1 MSREI
6 LWVGYPKSYT
16 KGRQRPIQFVTL
28 HYTAGSEGATSAE
41 SGVAY
46 DKVRTDG
53 TSAHYY
59 TDSVGP
65 ALQEVPDGDRAHTA
79 RKHGNEIGIH
89 IEICGTVQTRAQWL
103 DSTSMATLKTTA
115 YVVAVLLKR
124 HNLAFKR
131 LTTSE
136 TRAAYY
142 NPSGSRPTGI
152 NDHNACTKA
161 FPEDGGTHTD
171 VGPEFPWDVFMDL
184 VADELNEGE
193 DEDMRLTFF
202 LADGGYWR
210 SNGTTIRRIP
220 SGGDFTQIKDRGDC
234 FPDEDANGFPTPDI
248 ILDPER
254 GGWTWEQIKLA
265 YGEDEALMVA
275 TVEVEIGPVT
285 LTDAE
290 HQRIAN
296 NVFTVVQRAED
307 E

>member
-6 LWVGYPKSYT
+6 LWAGYPKSYT
-16 KGRQRPIQFVTL
+16 PGRKRAVQFVTL
-28 HYTAGSEGATSAE
+28 HYTAGSEGPTSAE

-89 IEICGTVQTRAQWL
+89 IEICGTVQSRAQWL
-103 DSTSMATLKTTA
+103 DATSMETLRTTA
-115 YVVAVLLKR
+115 YVVGVLLQR
-124 HNLAFKR
+124 HNLAFRR
-131 LTTSE
+131 LTVDE

-142 NPSGSRPTGI
+142 SSGSKPTGI

-184 VADELNEGE
+184 VADELGAGVREGNMAIVFDWKGKVRMGFGPVQGFKTMQDSAMYGQWRSAYNDPPCYPDKDSDGYPTETLEQAGFTE
-193 DEDMRLTFF
+193 DEVHMLYGYDMDEVAPPPPGEQHNHDFTVT
-202 LADGGYWR
+202 
-210 SNGTTIRRIP
+210 GTTGP
-220 SGGDFTQIKDRGDC
+220 AK
-234 FPDEDANGFPTPDI
+234 P
-248 ILDPER
+248 
-254 GGWTWEQIKLA
+254 
-265 YGEDEALMVA
+265 
-275 TVEVEIGPVT
+275 VEE
-285 LTDAE
+285 E
-290 HQRIAN
+290 
-296 NVFTVVQRAED
+296 
-307 E
+307 